1 MTDTN
6 RLIEQLSSHAAP
18 VRRMASPLQRTLAW
32 LVLAL
37 LVAAV
42 IAANSDA
49 RAGWA
54 RVLAS
59 PMATFEW
66 SMSLLTGV
74 LAAYAVFQV
83 SVPGRDP
90 RWAWL
95 PLPVALLWIGGL
107 GVGCLG
113 DIARN
118 AGAGLAFDT
127 HGMECMRAITLTSI
141 PLGLV
146 LLLMVR
152 HAGVVR
158 PGRTALLAML
168 SAAALASSTVS
179 LIHDGRESALMVLL
193 WHVGAVL
200 GLSLLSLLFSRQM
213 FAWVGYARRA

>member
-1 MTDTN
+1 VTDTLQ
-6 RLIEQLSSHAAP
+6 LIDQLSSRAAP
-18 VRRMASPLQRTLAW
+18 VRRMASPLRRTLVW
-32 LVLAL
+32 LALAL
-37 LVAAV
+37 LVASGVSASFDV
-42 IAANSDA
+42 
-49 RAGWA
+49 RAGWT
-54 RVLAS
+54 RIMES
-59 PMATFEW
+59 PGATFEW
-66 SMSLLTGV
+66 AMSLLTGV

-95 PLPVALLWIGGL
+95 PLPIALLWVGGL

-113 DIARN
+113 DIAQN
-118 AGAGLAFDT
+118 AGARLAFST
-127 HGMECMRAITLTSI
+127 HGLECMRAITMTSI

-168 SAAALASSTVS
+168 SAAALAASTVS

-200 GLSLLSLLFSRQM
+200 GLSLLSLLFSRRM
-213 FAWVGYARRA
+213 FAWIGYARRA

>member
-1 MTDTN
+1 M
-6 RLIEQLSSHAAP
+6 S
-18 VRRMASPLQRTLAW
+18 SPLKRTLAW
-32 LVLAL
+32 LLLVL
-37 LVAAV
+37 LVAAM
-42 IAANSDA
+42 IAASADA
-49 RAGWA
+49 SAGWA
-54 RVLAS
+54 RVMAS
-59 PMATFEW
+59 PAASFEW

-107 GVGCLG
+107 GAGCLMDLAG
-113 DIARN
+113 
-118 AGAGLAFDT
+118 GAGTALAFDA
-127 HGMECMRAITLTSI
+127 HGFECMRAITLTSI

-158 PGRTALLAML
+158 PGRSALLAML
-168 SAAALASSTVS
+168 SAAAIAASTVS
-179 LIHDGRESALMVLL
+179 LIHDGQESSLMVLL

-200 GLSLLSLLFSRQM
+200 GLSLLSLLFSRRM
-213 FAWVGYARRA
+213 FAWIGYGRRA

>member
-1 MTDTN
+1 MTDTH
-6 RLIEQLSSHAAP
+6 RLIEQLAARAAP
-18 VRRMASPLQRTLAW
+18 VRRMSSPLQRTLVW
-32 LVLAL
+32 LLLAL

-42 IAANSDA
+42 ITANADA

-59 PMATFEW
+59 TGASFEW

-83 SVPGRDP
+83 SVPGRNP

-95 PLPVALLWIGGL
+95 PLPAALLWIGGL
-107 GVGCLG
+107 GAGCLG
-113 DIARN
+113 EIAR
-118 AGAGLAFDT
+118 GAGTALAFDM
-127 HGMECMRAITLTSI
+127 HGLECMRAITMTSI

-146 LLLMVR
+146 LLWMVR

-158 PGRTALLAML
+158 PARTALLAML
-168 SAAALASSTVS
+168 SAAAIASSTVS

-200 GLSLLSLLFSRQM
+200 GLSLLSLLFSRRM
-213 FAWVGYARRA
+213 FAWIGYARRV

>member
-1 MTDTN
+1 M
-6 RLIEQLSSHAAP
+6 S
-18 VRRMASPLQRTLAW
+18 SPLQRTLAW
-32 LVLAL
+32 LLLAL
-37 LVAAV
+37 LVATV
-42 IAANSDA
+42 IAATADA

-59 PMATFEW
+59 PGASFEW

-74 LAAYAVFQV
+74 LAAYAAFQV

-107 GVGCLG
+107 GVGCLAEV
-113 DIARN
+113 AR
-118 AGAGLAFDT
+118 GAGTALAFDL
-127 HGMECMRAITLTSI
+127 HGLECMRAITLTSI

-152 HAGVVR
+152 HGGVVR
-158 PGRTALLAML
+158 PGRTALMVML
-168 SAAALASSTVS
+168 SAAAIAASTVS
-179 LIHDGRESALMVLL
+179 LIHDGRESSLMVLL

-200 GLSLLSLLFSRQM
+200 GLSLLSLLCSRRM